1 MTQVLEL
8 ARPDLLGLEPYRHAR
23 WTPDLERLHANESP
37 WCTAGQDSRDG
48 LNRYPEPHPA
58 ALPER
63 LAELYGVAS
72 ERVLAARGSDD
83 AIDLLVRGFCRAGTD
98 AVLICPPTFPMYA
111 VAARIQGAAVIEM
124 PLRREQGFALD
135 AAAIAQRVRAGDT
148 CIKIVFICSP
158 NNPTGNLVEPAA
170 IEELCAALSDRAIVA
185 VDEAYI
191 EFAGTGSHA
200 DRLPRFPNLVVLR
213 TLSKAYALA
222 GVRCGALLGDPAVVG
237 FLGRLVPPYA
247 LPSPSIEAALEGLE
261 PSRHAAANARLRII
275 AEERARVAAALE
287 QIPQVRK
294 VWPSAANFLLVDCV
308 DAARCL
314 RAAVAAGLLLR
325 DLTGQPELAESL
337 RITIGTPAQ
346 NDRLLRALEAA

>member
-1 MTQVLEL
+1 MAVLDL

-37 WCTAGQDSRDG
+37 WCSAGFASPAG

-58 ALPER
+58 ALPAR

-72 ERVLAARGSDD
+72 EQVLATRGSDD

-98 AVLICPPTFPMYA
+98 AVLTCPPTFPMYE
-111 VAARIQGAAVIEM
+111 VAARIQGAGVVEM
-124 PLRREQGFALD
+124 PLRREQGFLLD
-135 AAAIAQRVRAGDT
+135 TAAIEQRVRAGDT
-148 CIKIVFICSP
+148 RIKIVFICSP
-158 NNPTGNLVEPAA
+158 NNPTGNLVDAA
-170 IEELCAALSDRAIVA
+170 AVEDLCAALSDTAIVA

-191 EFAGTGSHA
+191 EFSGAESLA
-200 DRLPRFPNLVVLR
+200 ARLSRFPNLVVLR

-222 GVRCGALLGDPAVVG
+222 GVRCGALLGDPAIVG

-247 LPSPSIEAALEGLE
+247 LPSSSIEEALEGLR
-261 PSRHAAANARLRII
+261 PSRHATASARVRLI
-275 AEERARVAAALE
+275 AEERARVAAALARL
-287 QIPQVRK
+287 PQVRK
-294 VWPSAANFLLVDCV
+294 VWPSAANFLLVDCA

-314 RAAVAAGLLLR
+314 HAAAAAGLLLR
-325 DLTGQPELAESL
+325 DLTGQPGLANSL
-337 RITIGTPAQ
+337 RITIGTPDQ